1 MSASS
6 LLVSAKMSK
15 KAVDQEE
22 YSTLVGRSLPHVIRN
37 ERENEHYLRLLEAL
51 DAKLHPTPAEKEL
64 ADLLTVLIENF
75 EGERYALKKATPIES
90 LTELRE
96 AHGLKQKDLVDIFG
110 SPSIVSEVLN
120 GKRRLTT
127 EHIRRLSERFHVSP
141 ELFV

>member
-6 LLVSAKMSK
+6 LLVSAKISK
-15 KAVDQEE
+15 KAVDREE
-22 YSTLVGRSLPHVIRN
+22 YSILIGRSLPHVIRN

-75 EGERYALKKATPIES
+75 EEKRYALRKATPIES
-90 LTELRE
+90 LTELMQ

-110 SPSIVSEVLN
+110 TPSIVSEVLN

-127 EHIRRLSERFHVSP
+127 EHIRRLSERFQVTP
-141 ELFV
+141 ELFL